1 MILYGQELIEQI
13 RDDFQNASK
22 RIWIVV
28 PFIGSWNAIK
38 RIMGTKWIE
47 NENIDLKV
55 LTDIRNE
62 GFVNPETMNQFLNRG
77 EVKTLPGLHAKIY
90 IIDNSVFITSANL
103 TETAFSKRYEI
114 CEYFEIQSDH
124 NILDIFKNW
133 WIISRSV
140 PSTWQPKIKV
150 PSKDNDTG
158 NISNL
163 KRLWKLPEGDVKIT
177 DFKNYQ
183 DNISSYNHF
192 KSVYKKLKIRIFPY
206 LPIFQEIDSFFNYL
220 FHEHPDIPSHK
231 YYSESFREIS
241 DREREDSII
250 KYSKSFKSWS
260 QDNSEKYRLENIK
273 LIKRKLSEQN
283 IRKLK
288 HSDLERITK
297 CFHCMNSMPINRT
310 KFLNIENNTI
320 DEIKSNWMYL
330 LHNSSEDIVTR
341 MTKSKMVGFGKSAIQ
356 ELISLY
362 YPEKY
367 PVMNSNSNSG
377 LKFFGY
383 NVKTY

>member
-1 MILYGQELIEQI
+1 MILYGQELIEKI

-28 PFIGSWNAIK
+28 PFIGSWNATK

-47 NENIDLKV
+47 NEEIDLKV

-62 GFVNPETMNQFLNRG
+62 GFVNPVTMKQFLNRG

-103 TETAFSKRYEI
+103 TETAFTKRYEI
-114 CEYFEIQSDH
+114 CEYFEIQPDH
-124 NILDIFKNW
+124 NILDVFNNW
-133 WIISRSV
+133 WLISKSV

-158 NISNL
+158 NISGL
-163 KRLWKLPEGDVKIT
+163 KRLWNLPDGDVKIT

-241 DREREDSII
+241 DRERKDSII
-250 KYSKSFKSWS
+250 KYSKSFKNWS
-260 QDNSEKYRLENIK
+260 QDNSEKYRLENIEI
-273 LIKRKLSEQN
+273 IKRKLSEQN
-283 IRKLK
+283 ILKLK
-288 HSDLERITK
+288 HSDLVRITK
-297 CFHCMNSMPINRT
+297 CFHCMNSMPINRA

-320 DEIKSNWMYL
+320 DEIKSNWIYL
-330 LHNSSEDIVTR
+330 LHNRSEDIVTR